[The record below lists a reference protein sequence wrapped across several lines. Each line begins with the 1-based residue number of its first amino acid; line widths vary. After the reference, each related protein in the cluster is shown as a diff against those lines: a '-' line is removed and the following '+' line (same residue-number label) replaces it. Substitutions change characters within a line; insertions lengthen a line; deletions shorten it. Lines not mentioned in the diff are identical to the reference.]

1 MTTFFIYA
9 GGDVPSESVF
19 TYFLGGDVSSDVSVR
34 INLENQV
41 QVILRSIAGAAPRS
55 ERRNV
60 E

>member
-1 MTTFFIYA
+1 MTTFFIY
-9 GGDVPSESVF
+9 GGDVPSESLF
-19 TYFLGGDVSSDVSVR
+19 AYFLGGDVPSDVSVR